1 MQNVSYFIILG
12 FILIILLFS
21 IFKKINAYE
30 AFIDGVKETM
40 KSGIWLLPYI
50 LVMYMAVN
58 VLISSNLL
66 NDLLSLSGIPT
77 DFIVQGVFRPVS
89 SHASLSIFISIINN
103 YGVNSNETIASA
115 ILQGGSETSIYVLG
129 LYFGYAG
136 IKKSRHTYVVAL
148 LSDILCFILCL
159 IVFLYIL

>member
-1 MQNVSYFIILG
+1 MQNISYFIILG

-21 IFKKINAYE
+21 IFKKTNAYD

-40 KSGIWLLPYI
+40 KSGVWLLPYI
-50 LVMYMAVN
+50 LVMYIAVN

-66 NDLLSLSGIPT
+66 NDLLSLRKIPT

-89 SHASLSIFISIINN
+89 SHASLSVFISIIND
-103 YGVNSNETIASA
+103 YGVDSKESIVSA
-115 ILQGGSETSIYVLG
+115 ILQGGSDTSIYVLG

-148 LSDILCFILCL
+148 LSDILCFVLCL
-159 IVFLYIL
+159 ILLLFIL